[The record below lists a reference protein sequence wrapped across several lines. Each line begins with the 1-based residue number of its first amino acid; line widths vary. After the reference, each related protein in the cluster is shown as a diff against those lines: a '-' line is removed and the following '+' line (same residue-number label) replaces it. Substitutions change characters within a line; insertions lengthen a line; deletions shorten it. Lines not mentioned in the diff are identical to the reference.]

1 MPKRS
6 FIRDVLGVLS
16 SSIFSLINSFLIS
29 IFLSRILGPANYGI
43 YVSIL
48 VVPLIVVG
56 LVQFGIRRAAIF
68 HIGNKKFDI
77 NDTVSTIY
85 ILWLFASFAGVIIS
99 AVSYY
104 FIGNANFA
112 LSLIV
117 LVLIAIP
124 LKLNIVYSGG
134 IFLGK
139 EQIKRANMLN
149 WLPIFLN
156 LIFVIAFVYFIKLSV
171 FGAILAMVLAN
182 LFVAIYSQF
191 IIISEY
197 KLKFKINFEIIKSF
211 LKLGF
216 VFALS
221 FVLLQLNYKV
231 DILIMQK
238 FSTAKEIGY
247 YSLGVSIA
255 EQMWLLP
262 YAIGVVVM
270 SRSANATDQN
280 AINKSTAMLLRLTLL
295 LAIIGSVIVVVLTPY
310 FLPLIFGEKFIPSI
324 RIVQYILPGIIF
336 FIIVRILDSR
346 LAGIGK
352 PHIAVLILIPSLII
366 NIILNFLWI
375 PKYAGMGAVMA
386 TNVSY
391 IFGSVV
397 FLFVYSNIVK
407 MPVREILII
416 KKDDFS
422 LLFGIF
428 RQFIMSKKNK

>member
-1 MPKRS
+1 
-6 FIRDVLGVLS
+6 
-16 SSIFSLINSFLIS
+16 
-29 IFLSRILGPANYGI
+29 
-43 YVSIL
+43 
-48 VVPLIVVG
+48 
-56 LVQFGIRRAAIF
+56 
-68 HIGNKKFDI
+68 
-77 NDTVSTIY
+77 
-85 ILWLFASFAGVIIS
+85 
-99 AVSYY
+99 
-104 FIGNANFA
+104 
-112 LSLIV
+112 
-117 LVLIAIP
+117 
-124 LKLNIVYSGG
+124 
-134 IFLGK
+134 
-139 EQIKRANMLN
+139 
-149 WLPIFLN
+149 
-156 LIFVIAFVYFIKLSV
+156 
-171 FGAILAMVLAN
+171 
-182 LFVAIYSQF
+182 
-191 IIISEY
+191 
-197 KLKFKINFEIIKSF
+197 
-211 LKLGF
+211 
-216 VFALS
+216 
-221 FVLLQLNYKV
+221 
-231 DILIMQK
+231 MQK

-416 KKDDFS
+416 KRRFS

-428 RQFIMSKKNK
+428 RQFIMSKKTNKEIDQY

>member
-1 MPKRS
+1 MAKRS
-6 FIRDVLGVLS
+6 FIRDILGVLS
-16 SSIFSLINSFLIS
+16 SNIFSLINSLLIS

-48 VVPLIVVG
+48 VIPLIVVG
-56 LVQFGIRRAAIF
+56 LVQFGIRRASIF
-68 HIGNKKFDI
+68 HIGNKKFNI

-85 ILWLFASFAGVIIS
+85 VLWFFASLAGAIIS

-104 FIGNANFA
+104 FFGTTDFA
-112 LSLIV
+112 LSMIILV
-117 LVLIAIP
+117 LVLIP

-134 IFLGK
+134 VFLGK
-139 EQIKRANMLN
+139 EEIKRANILN

-156 LIFVIAFVYFIKLSV
+156 LIFIIVFVYFIKLYV
-171 FGAILAMVLAN
+171 FGALLAMVLAN
-182 LFVAIYSQF
+182 LFVAIYSDF
-191 IIISEY
+191 VILSEF
-197 KLKFKINFEIIKSF
+197 KIKFKINIKIIKSF
-211 LKLGF
+211 LKLGI

-238 FSTAKEIGY
+238 LSTAKEIGY

-270 SRSANATDQN
+270 TRSANANDQD

-295 LAIIGSVIVVVLTPY
+295 LAIVGSAILVFLTPY
-310 FLPLIFGEKFIPSI
+310 FLPLIFGKQFIPSI
-324 RIVQYILPGIIF
+324 RIVQYILPGIVF

-352 PHIAVLILIPSLII
+352 PYVAVLILIPSLII

-375 PKYAGMGAVMA
+375 PNYAGMGAVMA

-391 IFGSVV
+391 FLASVV

-407 MPVREILII
+407 MPVKEILMI

-422 LLFGIF
+422 LLVRIVKQNFLD
-428 RQFIMSKKNK
+428 KK